1 LFRVQNRGMYYSK
14 QNKESKEKIMQ
25 EKMNEIKSKNYA

>member
-1 LFRVQNRGMYYSK
+1 MYYSK

-25 EKMNEIKSKNYA
+25 QKMNEIKSKNYAEIIN